1 MYKGYATTDDEIHYN
16 DLYYLHVELR
26 DASRNIIASFTE
38 GTEENPLIATQNW
51 QTSNHTFSSYGQE
64 LRYIYIESGGK
75 YWLGG
80 EGGGFGTL
88 IDSGVVKL
96 SIDNTISFDGET
108 LFSNTENA
116 IYKWLNCNNNFEV
129 ILGATSQSFTPTSIG
144 DYALEI
150 NINGC
155 IDTTECQT
163 INSVSI
169 IENNKTRP
177 VEIYP
182 NPSTGELNIELNNY
196 YDNVEVSLK
205 SISGKL
211 ISKQFYKNTRNI
223 SFEINQ
229 QSGLYIIETKIGSNL
244 NSSLIQIVE

>member
-1 MYKGYATTDDEIHYN
+1 MI
-16 DLYYLHVELR
+16 
-26 DASRNIIASFTE
+26 
-38 GTEENPLIATQNW
+38 
-51 QTSNHTFSSYGQE
+51 
-64 LRYIYIESGGK
+64 
-75 YWLGG
+75 
-80 EGGGFGTL
+80 
-88 IDSGVVKL
+88 
-96 SIDNTISFDGET
+96 
-108 LFSNTENA
+108 
-116 IYKWLNCNNNFEV
+116 NCNNNFEV
-129 ILGATSQSFTPTSIG
+129 ILGATSQSFTPTWIG

-163 INSVSI
+163 IKSVSI

-177 VEIYP
+177 IEIYP